1 MTDSAVIKER
11 DRIEVGINI
20 LTDPSP
26 GAGISILLALVGSG
40 GKKLI
45 IEYLAF
51 TMFDRDRLRWKNRT

>member
-26 GAGISILLALVGSG
+26 GAGISILLATGRVR
-40 GKKLI
+40 GKKANYRI
-45 IEYLAF
+45 SCFY
-51 TMFDRDRLRWKNRT
+51 NV